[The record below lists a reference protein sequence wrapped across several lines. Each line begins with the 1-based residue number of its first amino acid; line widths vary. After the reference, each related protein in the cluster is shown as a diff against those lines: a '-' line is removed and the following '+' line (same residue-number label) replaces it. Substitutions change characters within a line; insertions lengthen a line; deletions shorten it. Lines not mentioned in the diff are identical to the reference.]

1 MIKKVIKYFIVLILL
16 IFLFIYNFGEMMYK
30 SDLTI
35 KKELTE
41 EQIKKFES
49 DIKDGK
55 EININNYIVKE
66 NNYSNSVTEINSNIS
81 HFIEKTFRK
90 LFKYFIKNIDY

>member
-1 MIKKVIKYFIVLILL
+1 MFKKGIKYFIILIFL
-16 IFLFIYNFGEMMYK
+16 IFLFLFNFGDMMYK
-30 SDLTI
+30 SDLTL

-41 EQIKKFES
+41 EQIKKFEK

-66 NNYSNSVTEINSNIS
+66 NNYTNGITEINSNIS